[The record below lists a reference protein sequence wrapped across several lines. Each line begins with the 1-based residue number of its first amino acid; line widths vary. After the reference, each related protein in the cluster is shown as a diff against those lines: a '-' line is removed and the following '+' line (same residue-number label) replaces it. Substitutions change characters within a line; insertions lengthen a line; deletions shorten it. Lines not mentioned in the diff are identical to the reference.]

1 MDSPAKALA
10 IDQLQPM
17 LQSRLESKGVAW
29 NAALLRDVSL
39 EMLHSCLQSADVRP
53 SWNLFSKHW
62 TSRTRSGRR
71 ATR

>member
-39 EMLHSCLQSADVRP
+39 EMLH
-53 SWNLFSKHW
+53 
-62 TSRTRSGRR
+62 
-71 ATR
+71 